1 MPKKML
7 KMGGGGNECRIVLVL
22 ATEMLRKVSGR
33 IYELKSHT
41 ENFTQKTT
49 QSGTVDKNMKVN

>member
-1 MPKKML
+1 MDRTIAQEDVKD
-7 KMGGGGNECRIVLVL
+7 GGGNECRIVLVL

-41 ENFTQKTT
+41 ENFT
-49 QSGTVDKNMKVN
+49 